1 MFKDLKTLINQYKKT
16 RQVLFGKVG
25 KIELPTVN
33 RFTTNVYCEYCGT
46 ISTVTFNNKLDLYK
60 KYICPYCKRKI
71 KTYKTMLG
79 KDKRALNTVPYNTIK
94 QYYKDYYS
102 IFMREIANI
111 SKRTQG
117 RAFIFFEDF
126 AQCYLLDIFYNLW
139 IKQISNKGQVT
150 LFVRKY
156 LYNLTI
162 IFINRFYDGATSL
175 DYLQELRGIRE

>member
-1 MFKDLKTLINQYKKT
+1 MPYSSSK
-16 RQVLFGKVG
+16 
-25 KIELPTVN
+25 N
-33 RFTTNVYCEYCGT
+33 RKE
-46 ISTVTFNNKLDLYK
+46 I
-60 KYICPYCKRKI
+60 
-71 KTYKTMLG
+71 
-79 KDKRALNTVPYNTIK
+79 
-94 QYYKDYYS
+94 YYER
-102 IFMREIANI
+102 FQEMG
-111 SKRTQG
+111 KRTQG